1 MSVFT
6 TVSETE
12 LKQFLA
18 RYDQGELVS
27 YEGIS
32 EGIENTNYFVTT
44 TGGRFVLT
52 VFEYFT
58 PYELPWFLELMH
70 HLVTHGVPG
79 AAPIFDKDD
88 CFQSPLCGKPAALVQ
103 RLEGK
108 PCMEPNQAQCESIG
122 RALAQVHVAT
132 KTYTEPRENT
142 RGLAWMEQMAAK
154 VMPQLSPDDNILLL
168 KEIKFQKEQAGRD
181 LLPQGVTHA
190 DLFRDNA
197 LFVGDELNGIIDY
210 YFACTDAY
218 MYDLAVVLN
227 DWCRND
233 DDHSLDA
240 ELARA
245 VTRAY
250 AARRDIAGE
259 ELAALPAML
268 RAGALRFWLS
278 RLNDKHSPREGEM
291 TYIKDPDVFRDLLLH
306 HIEQPFSL

>member
-12 LKQFLA
+12 LKHFLS

-58 PYELPWFLELMH
+58 AYDVPWFLELMH

-79 AAPIFDKDD
+79 AAPIFDKYD
-88 CFQSPLCGKPAALVQ
+88 CFQSELCGKPAALVQ

-108 PCMEPNQAQCESIG
+108 PCMTPNQHQCESIG
-122 RALAQVHVAT
+122 RALAQVHVACQS
-132 KTYTEPRENT
+132 YTEPRENT
-142 RGLAWMEQMAAK
+142 RGLDWMEKMAAK
-154 VMPQLSPDDNILLL
+154 VMPHLTPDDNILLMQ
-168 KEIKFQKEQAGRD
+168 EIKFQKSAGRES
-181 LLPQGVTHA
+181 LPSGVTHA

-197 LFVGDELNGIIDY
+197 LFVGDQLNGVIDY
-210 YFACTDAY
+210 YFACTDAF

-233 DDHSLDA
+233 SDHSLDA

-250 AARRDIAGE
+250 AARRDIAGA
-259 ELAALPAML
+259 ELEALPAML

-291 TYIKDPDVFRDLLLH
+291 TYTKDPDVFRDLLLH
-306 HIEQPFSL
+306 HIEQPFSLN

>member
-6 TVSETE
+6 TVSETD
-12 LKQFLA
+12 LKQFLS

-79 AAPIFDKDD
+79 AAPIFDKHD

-108 PCMEPNQAQCESIG
+108 PCMTPNQKQCESIG

-132 KTYTEPRENT
+132 QSYSERRENT
-142 RGLAWMEQMAAK
+142 RGLDWMEKMAAS
-154 VMPQLSPDDNILLL
+154 VMPHLSPDDNILLL
-168 KEIKFQKEQAGRD
+168 QEIKFQKEEAARES
-181 LLPQGVTHA
+181 LPQGVTHA

-210 YFACTDAY
+210 YFACNDAY

-233 DDHSLDA
+233 NDHSLNL

-245 VTRAY
+245 VARAY
-250 AARRDIAGE
+250 TARRDVEAQ

-278 RLNDKHSPREGEM
+278 RLNDLHNPREGEM
-291 TYIKDPDVFRDLLLH
+291 TYSKDPNVFRDLLQH
-306 HIEQPFSL
+306 HIQQPFSL